1 MKKDGEEPYPHKF
14 NVTISLEEFIEK
26 FSSLAE
32 TQILHDEKY
41 SVAGIFDT
49 ILTCFSF
56 IIQNSKINYISAFIS
71 EFNYNIQS
79 HSQILSY
86 LKIIIILTIFLLF

>member
-32 TQILHDEKY
+32 TQILHDEKC
-41 SVAGIFDT
+41 SVAGMFYT
-49 ILTCFSF
+49 TFNFSF
-56 IIQNSKINYISAFIS
+56 VFQSTKINYISAIIS
-71 EFNYNIQS
+71 EFSLKFTNI
-79 HSQILSY
+79 
-86 LKIIIILTIFLLF
+86 

>member
-41 SVAGIFDT
+41 SVAGMFYTAITF
-49 ILTCFSF
+49 L
-56 IIQNSKINYISAFIS
+56 
-71 EFNYNIQS
+71 FNLYS
-79 HSQILSY
+79 
-86 LKIIIILTIFLLF
+86 

>member
-32 TQILHDEKY
+32 SQILHNEKY
-41 SVAGIFDT
+41 SVAGMFYITFNLFFVC
-49 ILTCFSF
+49 ILKYKNKLF
-56 IIQNSKINYISAFIS
+56 QNF
-71 EFNYNIQS
+71 
-79 HSQILSY
+79 
-86 LKIIIILTIFLLF
+86 T

>member
-41 SVAGIFDT
+41 SVAGMFYT
-49 ILTCFSF
+49 QHCFYSF
-56 IIQNSKINYISAFIS
+56 V
-71 EFNYNIQS
+71 
-79 HSQILSY
+79 L
-86 LKIIIILTIFLLF
+86 

>member
-41 SVAGIFDT
+41 SVAGMFYT
-49 ILTCFSF
+49 YKNKL
-56 IIQNSKINYISAFIS
+56 Y
-71 EFNYNIQS
+71 
-79 HSQILSY
+79 
-86 LKIIIILTIFLLF
+86 